1 MSKRVAT
8 GKFVMTIIGAHMTGR
23 VPRWVDTAEVTCR
36 TQREMKDVGHYAKIA
51 ELTITWE
58 AEGDLQVATLAFWP
72 DMENETLHASPD
84 SAAAE

>member
-1 MSKRVAT
+1 MSKRVPT

-23 VPRWVDTAEVTCR
+23 IPCWVDSTEVTCR
-36 TQREMKDVGHYAKIA
+36 TPREVRDVKRYAKIA

-58 AEGDLQVATLAFWP
+58 TEGDLQVATLALWP